1 MSVRVGLGP
10 STLLSKACATDSGS
24 QQTELGLGI
33 MDFRQKAA
41 ACSQVMVMVPGPLQ
55 LSRSLVILF
64 H

>member
-1 MSVRVGLGP
+1 MGLGP
-10 STLLSKACATDSGS
+10 STLLSKVWATDSGS

-41 ACSQVMVMVPGPLQ
+41 ACSPVTVTVTVPGPLQ
-55 LSRSLVILF
+55 FSRSLVILF